1 MNAAPEAPR
10 SSSHEHSPKHSQNPS
25 QEDSSEL
32 ANNHFQTNL
41 SADANA
47 VQKLPP
53 LSRNILLCLALVV
66 VLMQLQV
73 IYQSFTGAGLRWALL
88 PSCFTSLGAAL
99 ILIECAIGNIAT
111 GAMRRDLHFLKQVR
125 LGRAAKIGLVCVI
138 AGGFLQAILG

>member
-1 MNAAPEAPR
+1 MNAAPEAPH
-10 SSSHEHSPKHSQNPS
+10 SSSQEHSQNPS

-32 ANNHFQTNL
+32 AKNHSQTNL
-41 SADANA
+41 SADAKA
-47 VQKLPP
+47 AQKLPP

-125 LGRAAKIGLVCVI
+125 LGRAAKIGLVCLI
-138 AGGFLQAILG
+138 AGGFLHAILG